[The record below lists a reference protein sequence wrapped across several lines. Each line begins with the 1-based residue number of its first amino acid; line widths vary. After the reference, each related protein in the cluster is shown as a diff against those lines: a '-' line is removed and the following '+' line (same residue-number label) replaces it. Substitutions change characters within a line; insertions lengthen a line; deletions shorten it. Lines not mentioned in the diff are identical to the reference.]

1 MALRD
6 NVIVA
11 YAEAKNELRSGRDVW
26 DFAGEILDS
35 LITRARLDRAEING
49 AILSPS
55 LTGSATAFWQ
65 QSTFE
70 YLGLETTFSD
80 TTDLG
85 GCSAVGGI
93 ARAAAALDAGLCD
106 VVALIN
112 ADTPSSDDQFRHR
125 SFVQEWT
132 DPYGL
137 MGPPAAFG
145 LLATRYQH
153 QYGLDPQ
160 ALAKLAITQRDHAL
174 MNPNG
179 LEKLRHPLSVSDYL
193 QSRMIAEPIRLLD
206 CVMPCDGA
214 NGLVMMSR
222 RRALSKGYKS
232 FVTPLGY
239 AERSNYQAAIS
250 NPDVTVTGH
259 YDAGIRAFA
268 NAGVALGDI
277 GSFHP
282 YDDFII
288 AVMLNLEMFAFCK
301 PGQGAAYIAETDFH
315 FNGDLPLNTSGG
327 QISAGQAGLA
337 GGGTNLVEAV
347 RQLQGEGGERQVA
360 DRRYALVAG
369 IGWIPYGRNWGSSNA
384 LILSADA

>member
-232 FVTPLGY
+232 F
-239 AERSNYQAAIS
+239 
-250 NPDVTVTGH
+250 
-259 YDAGIRAFA
+259 
-268 NAGVALGDI
+268 
-277 GSFHP
+277 
-282 YDDFII
+282 
-288 AVMLNLEMFAFCK
+288 
-301 PGQGAAYIAETDFH
+301 
-315 FNGDLPLNTSGG
+315 
-327 QISAGQAGLA
+327 
-337 GGGTNLVEAV
+337 
-347 RQLQGEGGERQVA
+347 
-360 DRRYALVAG
+360 
-369 IGWIPYGRNWGSSNA
+369 
-384 LILSADA
+384 